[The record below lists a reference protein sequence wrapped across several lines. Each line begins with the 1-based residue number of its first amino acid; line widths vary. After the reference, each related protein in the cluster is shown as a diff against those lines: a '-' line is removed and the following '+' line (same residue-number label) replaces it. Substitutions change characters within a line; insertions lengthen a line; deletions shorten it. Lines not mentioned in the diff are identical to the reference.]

1 MKVDEYLCHRICI
14 VSLRIVF
21 IGYRTFHCFY
31 RTNDLA
37 TFVEFI
43 LCAQLIRLIS
53 WLVGAVLGT
62 SFITEAFVLNG
73 NAFRMPSSIF
83 RGKISISNRMMFGIA
98 PKKVQSLVSRS
109 SAPLS
114 TQMKIDLSKADPK
127 DVRVLVAGSTG

>member
-1 MKVDEYLCHRICI
+1 MKVDEYLCHRMCI
-14 VSLRIVF
+14 VSLRIVL
-21 IGYRTFHCFY
+21 IGNRTFHCFY

-53 WLVGAVLGT
+53 WVVGAVLGT
-62 SFITEAFVLNG
+62 SCITEAFVLNG
-73 NAFRMPSSIF
+73 NAFRMPNSIF